1 MRWRFPYILL
11 LLILVALS
19 SVQAHQGQTLTIAAA
34 ANLKT
39 AMDVLGPAFEARHPG
54 TRLQVS
60 LGASG
65 SLVAQIQQ
73 GAPFDVF
80 LAADADFPARLVAA
94 GLVSGPSFPYATGRL
109 VLWVRRDLGLAPDKD
124 GLRVLLDP
132 AVKRVSMGNPALAP
146 FGRSAETAL
155 KAAGLYEAVKAKLVF
170 GENIAQAAQYLQT
183 GAAEAGFISSPQV
196 LAPVLVGGL
205 AWTVP
210 QDLYPV
216 QKQCGVLLKRSAQ
229 PALAAA
235 FRAYLL
241 SSEAQATLARLGFGA
256 P

>member
-1 MRWRFPYILL
+1 MRSRLRALL
-11 LLILVALS
+11 GCLLALAFL
-19 SVQAHQGQTLTIAAA
+19 QPLAGQTLTVAAA
-34 ANLKT
+34 ANLK
-39 AMDVLGPAFEARHPG
+39 AVLDAFKPGFEARHSG
-54 TRLQVS
+54 ATLQIS

-80 LAADADFPARLVAA
+80 LAADAEFPDKVVAA
-94 GLVSGPSFPYATGRL
+94 GLAAGRPFPYATGRL
-109 VLWVRRDLGLAPDKD
+109 TLWIRKDLGLSPEKE
-124 GLRVLLDP
+124 GLKVLLNP
-132 AVKRVSMGNPALAP
+132 AVKRISLANPATAP

-155 KAAGLYEAVKAKLVF
+155 KAAGLHEALKARLVF
-170 GENIAQAAQYLQT
+170 GENIGQAAQFLQA
-183 GAAEAGFISSPQV
+183 GAAEAGFVSSPQV
-196 LAPVLVGGL
+196 LVPALAHGL

-210 QDLYPV
+210 QHLYPV

-235 FRAYLL
+235 FRDELL
-241 SSEAQATLARLGFGA
+241 GAEAQALFAKLGYGA